1 MQDKCKQAVM
11 KRAKASWEE
20 RAMYK
25 FAPSV
30 HLFER
35 ELPESIEK
43 QVGKEMIYRIQVFVK
58 GEYLKQMNDEVMVS
72 AVELGCNLYY

>member
-1 MQDKCKQAVM
+1 MLDKCKQAVV

-30 HLFER
+30 HQFER
-35 ELPESIEK
+35 ELPESIESE
-43 QVGKEMIYRIQVFVK
+43 VGKETSYRIHVFVK
-58 GEYLKQMNDEVMVS
+58 GEYLKQMNDDVLVS
-72 AVELGCNLYY
+72 AEFY